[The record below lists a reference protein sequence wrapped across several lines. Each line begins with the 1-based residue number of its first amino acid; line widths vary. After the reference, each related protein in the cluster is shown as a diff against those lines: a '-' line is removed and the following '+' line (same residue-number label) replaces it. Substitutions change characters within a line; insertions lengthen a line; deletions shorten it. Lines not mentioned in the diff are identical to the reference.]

1 MHQSRLDRRR
11 FLKAAL
17 FASGALALS
26 PAGQARAQALKG
38 TRVVVV
44 GAGISG
50 LAAAKSLL
58 NQGAEVV
65 VVEARDRIGGRI
77 YTDFAMGP
85 PFEVG
90 AGWIHGPSPD
100 NPARQL
106 ADAVG
111 SKYALTDDDNL
122 TVLTATGEEISEDA
136 LEEANE
142 EWAEI
147 LEWIDENLESNDTRS
162 LAQVLSARF
171 PEALK
176 DPLLR
181 WAFTAYSEFQ
191 DGAPMEDVSAV
202 YRDDDSAFPT
212 PDVVI
217 TTGYSAILE
226 PIAKGLDI
234 RLKTVVSAIRYGDDG
249 VTVETSAGAFEADYC
264 VCSLPLGVLQAKKVA
279 FDPALPS
286 EYQGDIAKI
295 GFNSVTKIAFKFEQA
310 FWDVETQYFGV
321 MTETKGR
328 WCFWLSYRT
337 FTDENILLGLSVGA
351 YAPVADRMSDAEMSK
366 DALEVLRGVWGDA
379 VGTPVQTLA
388 THWSTDPYALGAYS
402 YPRPGNTPDD
412 FDTLTEPV
420 EHRVFLCGEHTM
432 FEYKATVH
440 GAYLSG
446 LRAAEQV
453 IEEAG

>member
-1 MHQSRLDRRR
+1 M
-11 FLKAAL
+11 KAAL

-26 PAGQARAQALKG
+26 PVGQARAQALKG
-38 TRVVVV
+38 VKVVVV
-44 GAGISG
+44 GAGLSG
-50 LAAAKSLL
+50 LAAAKSLV

-77 YTDFAMGP
+77 LTDFSMGP

-90 AGWIHGPSPD
+90 AGWIHGPSSD

-111 SKYALTDDDNL
+111 SKYVITVDDNQ
-122 TVLTATGEEISEDA
+122 TVFTQDGEEISEED
-136 LEEANE
+136 LEEADE

-147 LEWIDENLESNDTRS
+147 LEWIDENLEENDSRS
-162 LAQVLSARF
+162 LAQVLNARF

-202 YRDDDSAFPT
+202 YRDDDSAFST

-217 TTGYSAILE
+217 TTGYTPILA

-234 RLKTVVSAIRYGDDG
+234 RLKTVVSAVNYGDDG
-249 VTVETSAGAFEADYC
+249 VTVETSGGSFEGDYC
-264 VCSLPLGVLQAKKVA
+264 ICSVPLGVLKAKKIA

-286 EYQGDIAKI
+286 EYRTDIGKI
-295 GFNSVTKIAFKFEQA
+295 GFNSVTKIAFKFDKA
-310 FWDVETQYFGV
+310 FWDVETQYFGI

-328 WCFWLSYRT
+328 WCYWLSYRT

-351 YAPVADRMSDAEMSK
+351 YAPVADRMSDAAMAK

-379 VGTPVQTLA
+379 VGQPVQTLT

-402 YPRPGNTPDD
+402 YPRPGATPGDYE
-412 FDTLTEPV
+412 TLTKPV
-420 EHRVFLCGEHTM
+420 EDRLFLCGEHTS
-432 FEYKATVH
+432 FEYKATTH
-440 GAYLSG
+440 GAYISG

-453 IEEAG
+453 IDEAG